1 MNIIIKQLII
11 CLIVFIV
18 FSYIQKYQDKIN
30 KVTYKN
36 IYDEYKIPLFIS
48 LVVGLILNLHI
59 NGDIDYF
66 IGLFVTDTTL
76 ILDKSELPSPATIH
90 DVKTNPI
97 KIELQLEHS
106 DKKIHINNEE
116 NIYTHL
122 PTF

>member
-11 CLIVFIV
+11 CLIVFIL

-36 IYDEYKIPLFIS
+36 IYDEYKMPLFVS
-48 LVVGLILNLHI
+48 LVVGLILNI
-59 NGDIDYF
+59 YNDIDNIF
-66 IGLFVTDTTL
+66 DTDL
-76 ILDKSELPSPATIH
+76 LALDKSEIPLPATIQN
-90 DVKTNPI
+90 VEPVNGNSIPV
-97 KIELQLEHS
+97 ESMNNEPQL
-106 DKKIHINNEE
+106 NNEE